1 MVEALQKLYFEDSL
15 EIKDLSLRSVI
26 LPVSF
31 ARSFEVLKKEIDEF
45 APECVVAMG
54 LAFSREEITVER
66 VGINFLDAEI
76 ADNEGTQPRSQRL
89 VDGAPDG
96 WLSDLPLEKMVEA
109 CRAVGVKAS
118 ISNTAGTFV
127 CNALLYKMLSLGKI
141 KKYRSGFVHLP
152 PTAEI
157 KPEGPFVDFQTQLL
171 GVRSMLSVMLTE
183 LHFRK

>member
-89 VDGAPDG
+89 V
-96 WLSDLPLEKMVEA
+96 V
-109 CRAVGVKAS
+109 
-118 ISNTAGTFV
+118 
-127 CNALLYKMLSLGKI
+127 
-141 KKYRSGFVHLP
+141 
-152 PTAEI
+152 
-157 KPEGPFVDFQTQLL
+157 
-171 GVRSMLSVMLTE
+171 TE